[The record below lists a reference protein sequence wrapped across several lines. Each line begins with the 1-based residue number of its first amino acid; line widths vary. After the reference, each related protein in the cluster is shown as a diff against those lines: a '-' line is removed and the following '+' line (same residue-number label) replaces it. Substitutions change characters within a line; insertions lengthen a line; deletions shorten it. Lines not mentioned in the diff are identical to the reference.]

1 MIKHILVATDGS
13 AKAREAVTMAAKL
26 GKTLAGKLTVLHVIM
41 HGLRAEEASRLAE
54 EEYLVRRVSAM
65 TLPALQPVPESMV
78 NLFRASH
85 GDIGEMVSILGD
97 RIVEEA
103 AESARSIGA
112 DSVDARVEPGDYA
125 ETILA
130 VADEVDA
137 DLIVVGSRGLGGL
150 RGLLVGSV
158 SQKVVQHADCSVLV
172 VR

>member
-1 MIKHILVATDGS
+1 
-13 AKAREAVTMAAKL
+13 
-26 GKTLAGKLTVLHVIM
+26 
-41 HGLRAEEASRLAE
+41 
-54 EEYLVRRVSAM
+54 
-65 TLPALQPVPESMV
+65 
-78 NLFRASH
+78 
-85 GDIGEMVSILGD
+85 
-97 RIVEEA
+97 
-103 AESARSIGA
+103 
-112 DSVDARVEPGDYA
+112 VDVRVEPGDYA